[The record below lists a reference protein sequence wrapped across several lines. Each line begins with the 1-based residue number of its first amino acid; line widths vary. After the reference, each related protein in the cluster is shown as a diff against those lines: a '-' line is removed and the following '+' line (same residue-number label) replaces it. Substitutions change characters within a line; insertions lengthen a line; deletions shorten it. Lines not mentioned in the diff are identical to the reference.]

1 MNYLVDSNILVY
13 AYANQS
19 NDKQLRARQVLSL
32 LADNNN
38 GYLSTQ
44 SLSEFSNVMLR
55 KVFLPAKTVYG
66 LVEQFEQIYMVYPLT
81 AAIILEAI
89 RGVEEHKFSYY
100 DAQIWA
106 IAKLNQIPII
116 LSEDFNSGSGI
127 ESVLFQ
133 NPFDPEFKLA
143 NI

>member
-13 AYANQS
+13 AYANRS

>member
-1 MNYLVDSNILVY
+1 
-13 AYANQS
+13 
-19 NDKQLRARQVLSL
+19 
-32 LADNNN
+32 
-38 GYLSTQ
+38 
-44 SLSEFSNVMLR
+44 MLR

-106 IAKLNQIPII
+106 IAKLNQIPIV
-116 LSEDFNSGSGI
+116 LSEDFNSASSI